1 MERMTD
7 RRSDPLGW
15 LDHPDDV
22 DRSAQPDNRR
32 KGARTMNDEHWFSSK
47 LRDVDR
53 EECLRLL
60 RSQQV
65 GRIAFV
71 DDSGPDVLPVNFTM
85 DGDDLLVATTGY
97 GALARGATGARVAF
111 EVDGIDEF
119 NEAGWSVVVRGRATR
134 ESTFGQSGAR
144 PHPWADG
151 TRNYVL
157 RIATDTIA
165 GRRLIP
171 S

>member
-1 MERMTD
+1 MNPMTD
-7 RRSDPLGW
+7 PRSDPLGW
-15 LDHPDDV
+15 LDHPDAV
-22 DRSAQPDNRR
+22 DGSTKPNDRE

-47 LRDVDR
+47 LRDLDR
-53 EECLRLL
+53 DECLRLL
-60 RSQQV
+60 KSQQV
-65 GRIAFV
+65 GRIAFS
-71 DDSGPDVLPVNFTM
+71 DDSGPDVLPVNFVM
-85 DGDDLLVATTGY
+85 DGDDILVATTGY

-111 EVDGIDEF
+111 EVDGIDGF

-134 ESTFGQSGAR
+134 ESPFERTGAR

-151 TRNYVL
+151 TRTYLL
-157 RIATDTIA
+157 RITTDTLS